1 MFGGTSKRRKAEPF
15 RLNPWLHGIGQT
27 VKRLNV
33 EYVKSLETQP
43 RGGVALGVERNRTRA
58 GVPNPVLHG
67 FGLASSV
74 LDESHETHEGVVSL
88 CESQAEIRPSENPKG
103 GTPVHIRTWARK
115 NVYVCTI

>member
-1 MFGGTSKRRKAEPF
+1 MVARDPANRQALNEKSVESIETHRHAGEP
-15 RLNPWLHGIGQT
+15 
-27 VKRLNV
+27 
-33 EYVKSLETQP
+33 
-43 RGGVALGVERNRTRA
+43 LGVERNRTRA

-67 FGLASSV
+67 FSLASSV